1 MVIEGLLNFGIS
13 ESKLFL
19 ENAKSEPRRHFWKS
33 KFRIFVNTF
42 SFVFHLS
49 INIFEYFYRL
59 FEKFHRNLFLSN
71 KNKLKRPAAFYP
83 GVTGCPGHIVFS
95 ESKPHSFQYVICL

>member
-19 ENAKSEPRRHFWKS
+19 ENAKSEPRHHFWKS

-49 INIFEYFYRL
+49 VHIFEYFCNFCKNFIIISFSQIKIVEKASGFLPGCDWMSRTYR
-59 FEKFHRNLFLSN
+59 F
-71 KNKLKRPAAFYP
+71 
-83 GVTGCPGHIVFS
+83 
-95 ESKPHSFQYVICL
+95 

>member
-49 INIFEYFYRL
+49 VNIFEYFSLPLWEWFSYYA
-59 FEKFHRNLFLSN
+59 KFGVVGLR
-71 KNKLKRPAAFYP
+71 KKL
-83 GVTGCPGHIVFS
+83 IN
-95 ESKPHSFQYVICL
+95 